1 MREGDIMERKG
12 TGKLREINDHKVI
25 DYFIKYKVGTKKE
38 IAENTSLSVM
48 TIGTILNDFLQE
60 KIIRE
65 NEMIYPQ
72 KGRPTMQFQL
82 NPNYYHLLLILVNKE
97 SFTYVIKDAL
107 NQIIKSETEKRIV
120 DGDYLV
126 TLVEKNLKEDSYIHK
141 VGIGLPAVVSNNQII
156 ESDIAQ
162 LKEYP
167 LVKKLQEKKK
177 IEVLLYNDMKCSAY
191 GYYQQMVKQENI
203 SFVVFSK
210 DIVPGVGSVI
220 DGKILNGKNGIA
232 GEVIYLPMFQY
243 LKNKEFTSNFEYVIQ
258 VLATLISVLNPHV
271 LVLTGDYI
279 DNIEK
284 IKEDLKEY
292 IPQTFI
298 PQIVYLKNY
307 EEYYLNGLQQILIE
321 TMI

>member
-1 MREGDIMERKG
+1 MERKG
-12 TGKLREINDHKVI
+12 TGKLREINNQKVI

-38 IAENTSLSVM
+38 IAESTKLSVM
-48 TIGTILNDFLQE
+48 TIGTILNDFVQE

-82 NPNYYHLLLILVNKE
+82 NPNYFHLLLIIVKKE

-107 NQIIKSETEKRIV
+107 NQIIKSKTTKKII

-126 TLVEKNLKEDSYIHK
+126 TLIEKNLKEDNYIHK

-156 ESDIAQ
+156 ESDITQ
-162 LKEYP
+162 LKKYP
-167 LVKKLQEKKK
+167 LVKNIQEKKD
-177 IEVLLYNDMKCSAY
+177 IEVLIYNDMKCSAY

-203 SFVVFSK
+203 SFVLFSR

-232 GEVIYLPMFQY
+232 GEVIYLPMFHY
-243 LKNKEFTSNFEYVIQ
+243 LQNQTFISNFDYVIQ
-258 VLATLISVLNPHV
+258 VLATLISILNPHV
-271 LVLTGDYI
+271 LVLTGNYI
-279 DNIEK
+279 DDIEK
-284 IKEDLKEY
+284 IEERLKEY
-292 IPQTFI
+292 IPNDFI
-298 PQIVYLKNY
+298 PQVVYVKEY
-307 EEYYLNGLQQILIE
+307 DEYYLNGLQHVLIE
-321 TMI
+321 TK